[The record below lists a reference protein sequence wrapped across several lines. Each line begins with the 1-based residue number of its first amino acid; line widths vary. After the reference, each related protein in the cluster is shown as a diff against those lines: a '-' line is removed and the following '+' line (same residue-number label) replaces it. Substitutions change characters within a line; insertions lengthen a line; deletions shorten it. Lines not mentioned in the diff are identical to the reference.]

1 MSPDQYERL
10 AMLVAQESAEVK
22 THLRSIDGRLDGID
36 ARFDGV
42 DGRFD
47 RIDARFDGV
56 DGRLDGL
63 DGRLT
68 RVEVSG
74 EQRGHLLEIVAEGL
88 MAVDHKVDNFR
99 TEMNDNFAQVR
110 GEMAVGF
117 NAHDARLRKLE
128 SRSTA

>member
-1 MSPDQYERL
+1 MAPDDYERL
-10 AMLVAQESAEVK
+10 AILVTQESAEVK
-22 THLRSIDGRLDGID
+22 AHLRSIDGRLDGID

-42 DGRFD
+42 DARFD

-74 EQRGHLLEIVAEGL
+74 EQRGHLLEIVAERL
-88 MAVDHKVDNFR
+88 MAVDQKVDNLR
-99 TEMNDNFAQVR
+99 TDMNGNFVQIR
-110 GEMAVGF
+110 QEMAVGF
-117 NAHDARLRKLE
+117 GAHDARLRKLE
-128 SRSTA
+128 SGSTA

>member
-1 MSPDQYERL
+1 MAPDDYKRL
-10 AMLVAQESAEVK
+10 AILVAQESAEVK
-22 THLRSIDGRLDGID
+22 THLRSLED
-36 ARFDGV
+36 
-42 DGRFD
+42 
-47 RIDARFDGV
+47 
-56 DGRLDGL
+56 
-63 DGRLT
+63 RLT

-74 EQRGHLLEIVAEGL
+74 EQRGHLLEVVAERVTV
-88 MAVDHKVDNFR
+88 VDQKVDNLR